1 MAILAAQKSHN
12 KKYLVIL
19 NRRSTFVPQ
28 MTDINDKTKYN
39 ENLSESYICEIKIK
53 INLLQSKLFT
63 NKRTFLSL
71 QEVDKNKSLNRPTS
85 SLITKLSAPLD

>member
-1 MAILAAQKSHN
+1 MTRNEGEEEILVILAAQNSPLHN

-39 ENLSESYICEIKIK
+39 ENKSEFYMCEIKV
-53 INLLQSKLFT
+53 NSKLFT
-63 NKRTFLSL
+63 NKRTF
-71 QEVDKNKSLNRPTS
+71 
-85 SLITKLSAPLD
+85 

>member
-28 MTDINDKTKYN
+28 MTDINDKAKYN
-39 ENLSESYICEIKIK
+39 EK
-53 INLLQSKLFT
+53 
-63 NKRTFLSL
+63 
-71 QEVDKNKSLNRPTS
+71 
-85 SLITKLSAPLD
+85 